1 MEAWRSDEPATSPAH
16 DEATHRRALELEQE
30 VARLRAELS
39 GASEDAA
46 RYRAILESAA
56 DYAIVTLEPEGRITS
71 WNAGAAQL
79 LGWSEAEALGR
90 HTDFFFTPE
99 DRQNGRPEEE
109 IACAIERGRA
119 EDERWHLRKDG
130 SRFWGSG
137 VLLPLRSGPQRGFLK
152 VMRDRTAQRGARAA
166 LAASEARLSL
176 ALSAAELGIW
186 DLDLVAG
193 TLHLDERCRAIFGQE
208 AAEIPWR
215 QTLDLIHPEERE
227 RVAEAFRL
235 AADGDGEFETERR
248 IARPDG
254 ALRWVHLKGRVTF
267 DGDGEA
273 CRPVRMAGV
282 AMDIS
287 ERKAAEER
295 QVLLLRE
302 LSHRVKNTLALI
314 QSMVRQTGARARSLG
329 GFLEVLGGRLR
340 ALAAAHDLLSGNG
353 WSSTSLRDLSRAAL
367 AAHED
372 RVRIEVDD
380 LPLKPAA
387 AQDLVLALHEL
398 STNAAKYGALSGTG
412 AVRLESRVADDHL
425 VLTWRETGGP
435 PVAPPA
441 DRGFGSVLLERIVS
455 YQHQGRVE
463 ADWRPEGLVCTLRLP
478 LAKIA
483 DG

>member
-1 MEAWRSDEPATSPAH
+1 
-16 DEATHRRALELEQE
+16 
-30 VARLRAELS
+30 
-39 GASEDAA
+39 
-46 RYRAILESAA
+46 
-56 DYAIVTLEPEGRITS
+56 
-71 WNAGAAQL
+71 
-79 LGWSEAEALGR
+79 
-90 HTDFFFTPE
+90 
-99 DRQNGRPEEE
+99 
-109 IACAIERGRA
+109 
-119 EDERWHLRKDG
+119 
-130 SRFWGSG
+130 
-137 VLLPLRSGPQRGFLK
+137 
-152 VMRDRTAQRGARAA
+152 
-166 LAASEARLSL
+166 
-176 ALSAAELGIW
+176 
-186 DLDLVAG
+186 
-193 TLHLDERCRAIFGQE
+193 
-208 AAEIPWR
+208 
-215 QTLDLIHPEERE
+215 
-227 RVAEAFRL
+227 
-235 AADGDGEFETERR
+235 
-248 IARPDG
+248 
-254 ALRWVHLKGRVTF
+254 
-267 DGDGEA
+267 
-273 CRPVRMAGV
+273 V

-463 ADWRPEGLVCTLRLP
+463 VEWRPDGLVCVLCLP
-478 LAKIA
+478 LAKVV

>member
-1 MEAWRSDEPATSPAH
+1 MEASRR

-56 DYAIVTLEPEGRITS
+56 DYAIVTIDPEGRVTS
-71 WNAGAAQL
+71 WNAGAARL

-90 HTDFFFTPE
+90 HTGLFFTPE
-99 DRQNGRPEEE
+99 DRQHGRPEKEMAE
-109 IACAIERGRA
+109 AVERGRA

-130 SRFWGSG
+130 SRFWASG
-137 VLLPLRSGPQRGFLK
+137 LLLPLRSGPQQGFLK

-166 LAASEARLSL
+166 LATSEARLSL

-186 DLDLVAG
+186 DVDLVAG

-208 AAEIPWR
+208 AVAIPWER
-215 QTLDLIHPEERE
+215 TLDLIHPEERE
-227 RVAEAFRL
+227 PAAEAFRL
-235 AADGDGEFETERR
+235 AVERGGEFETERR

-267 DGDGEA
+267 DGEGEA
-273 CRPVRMAGV
+273 RRPVRMAGV

-314 QSMVRQTGARARSLG
+314 QSMIRQTGARARSLG

-340 ALAAAHDLLSGNG
+340 ALAAAHDLLSDSG
-353 WSSTSLRDLSRAAL
+353 WRSTSLRELSRAAL

-372 RVRIEVDD
+372 RVRIEGDD

-398 STNAAKYGALSGTG
+398 STNAAKYGALSGAG
-412 AVRLESRVADDHL
+412 RVRLESRVADDHL
-425 VLTWRETGGP
+425 VLTWRESGGP

-463 ADWRPEGLVCTLRLP
+463 IDWHPDGLVCTLRLP